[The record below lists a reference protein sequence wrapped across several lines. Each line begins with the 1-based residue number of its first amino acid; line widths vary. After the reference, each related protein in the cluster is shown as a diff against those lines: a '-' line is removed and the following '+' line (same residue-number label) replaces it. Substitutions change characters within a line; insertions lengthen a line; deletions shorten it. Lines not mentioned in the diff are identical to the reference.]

1 MSAVPEEPPDHIRHL
16 KKLSS
21 TETAAPMSPPLTAHV
36 AERPGSAGTA
46 RPRLIVPYIAMWS
59 GETTEEEPRLVVLPS
74 RTGIGYADEILGDR
88 DSRGVLWDRAT
99 LDPGHGTPRFAQ
111 IHVHRQR
118 RAMRKLLC
126 QVCAGPA
133 DRDDDGTLWLIPDR
147 TQPWPNWPEGMA
159 VAEPPICRPCA
170 HLATRACPAL
180 RAEGHFVIRARE
192 HPIHG
197 VDGTHYRPGPHS
209 PVPVTSQPVAFDDPA
224 IRWVLAS
231 KLVRTLHDC
240 TIATDL

>member
-1 MSAVPEEPPDHIRHL
+1 ML
-16 KKLSS
+16 
-21 TETAAPMSPPLTAHV
+21 
-36 AERPGSAGTA
+36 
-46 RPRLIVPYIAMWS
+46 
-59 GETTEEEPRLVVLPS
+59 LPHGA
-74 RTGIGYADEILGDR
+74 GIGYADEILGDH

-99 LDPGHGTPRFAQ
+99 INPGHGTPRFAK

-133 DRDDDGTLWLIPDR
+133 DHGTLWLIPDR
-147 TQPWPNWPEGMA
+147 TRQWSDWPEGMA
-159 VAEPPICRPCA
+159 VAEPPVCLPCA

-180 RAEGHFVIRARE
+180 RAEGHLIIRARE

-197 VDGTHYRPGPHS
+197 VDGTHYRAGPHS
-209 PVPVTSQPVAFDDPA
+209 PIPVTSEPIAFNDPA
-224 IRWVLAS
+224 IRWALAS

-240 TIATDL
+240 TVVTGP